1 MGLRMG
7 HREKKKS
14 VGEIRVFVLKKG
26 SQEIINK
33 NEATGSKF
41 EICRKKK
48 NLKQKL
54 IKNLKN

>member
-7 HREKKKS
+7 HREKKKKKKKS

-48 NLKQKL
+48 T
-54 IKNLKN
+54 